1 MRYIF
6 CEQCITF
13 FFYFFQEKKDHGEG
27 GVLVGASV
35 EGKRV
40 LIVDDVITA
49 GTAIREAIKLL
60 EAAGAIVAGVVIA
73 LDRAEIVSETVQKS
87 AIQSVQEEY
96 SIPVVNIIAL
106 KHLLSYV
113 GSSKDLAEYV
123 QTVETYRNQYGVKDK

>member
-1 MRYIF
+1 M
-6 CEQCITF
+6 
-13 FFYFFQEKKDHGEG
+13 
-27 GVLVGASV
+27 
-35 EGKRV
+35 
-40 LIVDDVITA
+40 
-49 GTAIREAIKLL
+49 

-123 QTVETYRNQYGVKDK
+123 QTVETYRNQYGVKDE